1 MDLRASARS
10 GVAWNSLAVG
20 CTALVGLVQIAIAA
34 RFLAREDFGLM
45 AMILMVIGFS
55 QNLADLGTANALLH
69 HQQATRRQL
78 ESLFW
83 LSMGAGGALFAL
95 VAATGL
101 FFARLWGEPALA
113 VWLPVSALV
122 FLFRGA
128 SQVSVTLLRRELRFR
143 ELARIDLAAA
153 LLGLSLVTGLAVG
166 GFGVLALIAGQLG
179 VAGVRCLLGLFRARD
194 LFVPGFHFAW
204 DEVREMVGFGVYQMG
219 ERLVKFASWNLD
231 RFLIALWL
239 GAELLGAYSLA
250 YQLMIRPFR
259 LIAAVTTRVSRPL
272 LARLQQDRERML
284 EGYFTS
290 VRIVALLAFPLYVG
304 AFLVADEL
312 VAIVYGEGW
321 GDVASLFAIL
331 WPLGILY
338 AIGNPV
344 GALVVATGRTR
355 VGFLWNVFAAAVQLG
370 AVLIGI
376 RFGLQG
382 LALGIV
388 LATLCVIFPCGFY
401 MRWVLA
407 RVAPAPFL
415 ACLAR
420 PLLYAALMGL
430 GVHALAAP
438 LASFSTGLQL
448 ALLATAG
455 AAIYGALLWT
465 RERGLL
471 LLLRGS

>member
-1 MDLRASARS
+1 
-10 GVAWNSLAVG
+10 
-20 CTALVGLVQIAIAA
+20 
-34 RFLAREDFGLM
+34 
-45 AMILMVIGFS
+45 
-55 QNLADLGTANALLH
+55 
-69 HQQATRRQL
+69 
-78 ESLFW
+78 
-83 LSMGAGGALFAL
+83 
-95 VAATGL
+95 
-101 FFARLWGEPALA
+101 
-113 VWLPVSALV
+113 
-122 FLFRGA
+122 
-128 SQVSVTLLRRELRFR
+128 
-143 ELARIDLAAA
+143 
-153 LLGLSLVTGLAVG
+153 
-166 GFGVLALIAGQLG
+166 
-179 VAGVRCLLGLFRARD
+179 
-194 LFVPGFHFAW
+194 
-204 DEVREMVGFGVYQMG
+204 
-219 ERLVKFASWNLD
+219 
-231 RFLIALWL
+231 
-239 GAELLGAYSLA
+239 
-250 YQLMIRPFR
+250 
-259 LIAAVTTRVSRPL
+259 
-272 LARLQQDRERML
+272 ML

-355 VGFLWNVFAAAVQLG
+355 VGFLWNLFAAAVQLG

-376 RFGLQG
+376 RFGLHG
-382 LALGIV
+382 VALAIV
-388 LATLCVIFPCGFY
+388 LATLCVLFPCGFY

-448 ALLATAG
+448 ALLAAAG

-471 LLLRGS
+471 LMLRGS

>member
-20 CTALVGLVQIAIAA
+20 ATALVGLVQIAIAA

-45 AMILMVIGFS
+45 AMILIVIGFS

-83 LSMGAGGALFAL
+83 LSMAAGGALFAL

-101 FFARLWGEPALA
+101 LFAQLWSQPALA
-113 VWLPVSALV
+113 FWLPISALV
-122 FLFRGA
+122 FFFGGA

-143 ELARIDLAAA
+143 ELAHIELAAA
-153 LLGLSLVTGLAVG
+153 LAGLALVAGLAVG
-166 GFGVLALIAGQLG
+166 GFGVAALVGGQLG
-179 VAGVRCLLGLFRARD
+179 VSGVRCLLGLLRARD
-194 LFVPGFHFAW
+194 LFLPAFHFAW
-204 DEVREMVGFGVYQMG
+204 DDVREMVGFGVYQMG
-219 ERLVKFASWNLD
+219 ERLVNFASWNLD

-284 EGYFTS
+284 AGYFTS

-304 AFLVADEL
+304 AFLVSDEL

-331 WPLGILY
+331 WPLGIVY
-338 AIGNPV
+338 AIGSPV

-355 VGFLWNVFAAAVQLG
+355 VGFLWNLFAAAVQLA

-376 RFGLQG
+376 QFGLRG
-382 LALGIV
+382 VAFAIV

-401 MRWVLA
+401 MRWLLA

-420 PLLYAALMGL
+420 PLVYAALMGL
-430 GVHALAAP
+430 GVYALSGS
-438 LASFSTGLQL
+438 LASFSSGLQL
-448 ALLATAG
+448 VLLAAAG
-455 AAIYGALLWT
+455 AAIYAVLLWT
-465 RERGLL
+465 RERQLL
-471 LLLRGS
+471 LSLRGS

>member
-1 MDLRASARS
+1 MDLRASARR
-10 GVAWNSLAVG
+10 GVAWNSLAVSG
-20 CTALVGLVQIAIAA
+20 TALVGLAQIAIAA
-34 RFLAREDFGLM
+34 RFLDRGDFGLM
-45 AMILMVIGFS
+45 AMILIVIGFS

-69 HQQATRRQL
+69 HQQASRRQL

-101 FFARLWGEPALA
+101 LFARLWSEPALA
-113 VWLPVSALV
+113 FWLPISALV
-122 FLFRGA
+122 FFFGGA

-143 ELARIDLAAA
+143 ELARIELAAA
-153 LLGLSLVTGLAVG
+153 VVGLALVSGLAVG
-166 GFGVLALIAGQLG
+166 GFGVAALVGGQLG
-179 VAGVRCLLGLFRARD
+179 VSGVRCLLGLLRARD
-194 LFVPGFHFAW
+194 LFVPAFHFAW
-204 DEVREMVGFGVYQMG
+204 DDVREMVGFGVYQMG
-219 ERLVKFASWNLD
+219 ERLVNFASWNLD

-272 LARLQQDRERML
+272 LARLQHDRERL
-284 EGYFTS
+284 LAGYFTS

-304 AFLVADEL
+304 AFLVSDEL

-331 WPLGILY
+331 WPLGIVY

-355 VGFLWNVFAAAVQLG
+355 VGFLWNVFAAAVQLA

-376 RFGLQG
+376 QFGLRG
-382 LALGIV
+382 VALAIV

-401 MRWVLA
+401 MRWLLA

-415 ACLAR
+415 ACLVR
-420 PLLYAALMGL
+420 PMVYAALMGL
-430 GVHALAAP
+430 GVYALSES
-438 LASFSTGLQL
+438 LSTFSSGLQL
-448 ALLATAG
+448 VLLAAAG
-455 AAIYGALLWT
+455 AAIYAALLWT
-465 RERGLL
+465 RERQLL
-471 LLLRGS
+471 LSLRGS

>member
-45 AMILMVIGFS
+45 AMILIVIGFS

-83 LSMGAGGALFAL
+83 LSMAAGGVLFAL

-101 FFARLWGEPALA
+101 LFARLWGEPALA
-113 VWLPVSALV
+113 FWLPVSALV
-122 FLFRGA
+122 FLFGGA

-143 ELARIDLAAA
+143 ALARIELAAA
-153 LLGLSLVTGLAVG
+153 LLGLSLVAGLAVG

-179 VAGVRCLLGLFRARD
+179 VAGVRSLLGLIRARD
-194 LFVPGFHFAW
+194 LFVPAFHFAW
-204 DEVREMVGFGVYQMG
+204 DDVREMVGFGLYQMG
-219 ERLVKFASWNLD
+219 ERLVNFASWNLD

-250 YQLMIRPFR
+250 YPLMIRPFR
-259 LIAAVTTRVSRPL
+259 LIEAVTTRVSRPL

-284 EGYFTS
+284 AGYFTS
-290 VRIVALLAFPLYVG
+290 VRVVALLAFPLYVG
-304 AFLVADEL
+304 AFLLSDEL

-331 WPLGILY
+331 WPLGIVY
-338 AIGNPV
+338 AIGSPV

-376 RFGLQG
+376 RFGLRG
-382 LALGIV
+382 VALAIV
-388 LATLCVIFPCGFY
+388 LATLCVLFPCGFY

-415 ACLAR
+415 SCLVR
-420 PLLYAALMGL
+420 PLVYAALMGL
-430 GVHALAAP
+430 GVYALAGS
-438 LASFSTGLQL
+438 LACFSTGLQL
-448 ALLATAG
+448 VLLAAAG
-455 AAIYGALLWT
+455 AAIYAALLWT
-465 RERGLL
+465 RERRLL
-471 LLLRGS
+471 LSLRGS